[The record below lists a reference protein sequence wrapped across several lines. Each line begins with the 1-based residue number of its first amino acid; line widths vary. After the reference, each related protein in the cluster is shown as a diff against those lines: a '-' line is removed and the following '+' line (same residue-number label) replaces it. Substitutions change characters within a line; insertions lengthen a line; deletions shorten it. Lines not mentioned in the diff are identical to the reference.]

1 MYGHLR
7 VRVTRALVPDQGPA
21 RQEPTWRQQQQQ
33 PRQLRQLAPRRQDQL
48 RWAVQQERPQ
58 RWQQQQQQQQPQ
70 EQQPNHDDFA
80 AVAAARASSF
90 VTDASIGRLV
100 GGALALPVI
109 ARLMGDVLL
118 RISHVVPLV
127 RIIIAPRPP
136 LPPAAVA
143 VGGLVGLWGRAR
155 SAFRLFGGAGS
166 ADVAVV
172 AGGYGGWL
180 GGFGT
185 KVLSGLLVTTQEWAM
200 SDPVWYDGFPLIF
213 FFFCLIVH

>member
-1 MYGHLR
+1 M
-7 VRVTRALVPDQGPA
+7 
-21 RQEPTWRQQQQQ
+21 
-33 PRQLRQLAPRRQDQL
+33 
-48 RWAVQQERPQ
+48 
-58 RWQQQQQQQQPQ
+58 
-70 EQQPNHDDFA
+70 
-80 AVAAARASSF
+80 
-90 VTDASIGRLV
+90 TDASIGCLV
-100 GGALALPVI
+100 GGALAIPMI

-136 LPPAAVA
+136 LPPAVVA

-213 FFFCLIVH
+213 IFFVWLFIDERTAKTVGGEMPSDLAFSSWSVRHFI

>member
-1 MYGHLR
+1 
-7 VRVTRALVPDQGPA
+7 
-21 RQEPTWRQQQQQ
+21 
-33 PRQLRQLAPRRQDQL
+33 L
-48 RWAVQQERPQ
+48 RWVVQQERPQ
-58 RWQQQQQQQQPQ
+58 RWQHQQQPQ
-70 EQQPNHDDFA
+70 EQQPNHDGFA
-80 AVAAARASSF
+80 TVAAARAASC
-90 VTDASIGRLV
+90 VTDASIGLLV
-100 GGALALPVI
+100 GGALAIPMI

-143 VGGLVGLWGRAR
+143 VSGLVGLWGRAR

-172 AGGYGGWL
+172 AGSYGGWL

-200 SDPVWYDGFPLIF
+200 SDPVWYDGFPIIILSDCSPTNGI
-213 FFFCLIVH
+213 LKL